1 MRFGEVRVDFV
12 TMEISRSEKPIALTP
27 QAFKLL
33 RFFTQSPER
42 VISRDELLNEVWGYN
57 NYPSTRTVD
66 NHIFMLR
73 RKLELNPACPVHFLT
88 VNRMGYRFVPWAAE
102 RCPAADLRLLMEVA
116 VKQGLAQYA
125 TRHTPDED
133 LALVEASTS
142 GDIAAFEELVRRY
155 DRKLLRIAQR
165 VTDNLEDAQE
175 VVQETFLKAFQKLK
189 QFQRNSKFSTWLIRI
204 ALNESLMTLRRR
216 RRYTQELP
224 LEYED
229 PNGKNLPLDVADWSP
244 NPEQLYSRS
253 ELQEILR
260 KALEELP
267 LALRVVFVLRDVEVL
282 SIKETAAALDLHPSA
297 VKARLLRARLQL
309 REKLSNFFRP
319 CHR

>member
-1 MRFGEVRVDFV
+1 
-12 TMEISRSEKPIALTP
+12 
-27 QAFKLL
+27 
-33 RFFTQSPER
+33 
-42 VISRDELLNEVWGYN
+42 
-57 NYPSTRTVD
+57 
-66 NHIFMLR
+66 
-73 RKLELNPACPVHFLT
+73 
-88 VNRMGYRFVPWAAE
+88 
-102 RCPAADLRLLMEVA
+102 MEVA
-116 VKQGLAQYA
+116 MIEDSAQSA
-125 TRHTPDED
+125 TRHALDED
-133 LALVEASTS
+133 LALVEASMS
-142 GDIAAFEELVRRY
+142 GNIAAFEELVRRY
-155 DRKLLRIAQR
+155 DRKLLRIALQ
-165 VTDNLEDAQE
+165 VTHNQEDAQE
-175 VVQETFLKAFQKLK
+175 VVQETFLKAYQKLN
-189 QFQRNSKFSTWLIRI
+189 QFRGNSKLSTWLVRI

-216 RRYTQELP
+216 RRYTHELP

-244 NPEQLYSRS
+244 NPEQLYRRS